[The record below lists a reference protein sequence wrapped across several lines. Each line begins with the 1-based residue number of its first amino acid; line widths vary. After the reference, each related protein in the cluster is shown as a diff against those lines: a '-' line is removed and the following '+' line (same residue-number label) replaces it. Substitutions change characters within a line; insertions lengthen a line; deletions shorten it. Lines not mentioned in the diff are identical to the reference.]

1 MNAIKRELEKL
12 GCEVRS
18 DVNKMKDSDFLIL
31 DPYFLELGLVNVFK
45 KENPLG
51 VIALIGKNEDL
62 DRIAHLPCLCYCDKI
77 EIKNHGTDI
86 GKEIAGWFS
95 ENYGH
100 E

>member
-1 MNAIKRELEKL
+1 
-12 GCEVRS
+12 
-18 DVNKMKDSDFLIL
+18 MKDSDYLFL

-51 VIALIGKNEDL
+51 VIALIGKEEEFS
-62 DRIAHLPCLCYCDKI
+62 RIAHLPCLCYCDKI

-86 GKEIAGWFS
+86 GKEVAEWFS
-95 ENYGH
+95 ENYG